1 MTKSDIASEPLAGE
15 KCETCAGSGFV
26 AKMGAVMP
34 GEWEND
40 AVDPCPTCDGSGLKD
55 KLGSHPSP

>member
-1 MTKSDIASEPLAGE
+1 MTQPDIVPTALAGE

-26 AKMGAVMP
+26 PKMGAVMP

-40 AVDPCPTCDGSGLKD
+40 AVEPCPTCDGSGLKER
-55 KLGSHPSP
+55 LGSHSSP